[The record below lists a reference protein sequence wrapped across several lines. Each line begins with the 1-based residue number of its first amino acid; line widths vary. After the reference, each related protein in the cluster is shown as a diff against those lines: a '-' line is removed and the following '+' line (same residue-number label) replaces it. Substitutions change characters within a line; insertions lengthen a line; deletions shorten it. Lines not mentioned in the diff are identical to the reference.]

1 MAEQEVVREASSVV
15 TSDNATTFYAERLGL
30 ADQVEPTEAES
41 VKKDSEP
48 KQSEEQSE
56 PEAKE
61 EAKKQDPEKSREKL
75 NKRFDKVSKRA
86 QESEAKAAQL
96 EKELQELK
104 ARVNPQQ
111 QQEQTPAV
119 YEGKP
124 RADQF
129 NDAFEYA
136 EALAEWSA
144 ENALKQRDAQEAQRK
159 AQEAEAKKAESWN
172 KKLEKAKEE
181 LPDFDRIVQSSDVIV
196 SDEIKKAILESDVGP
211 QVLYALASDED
222 FAIKLTEMD
231 SVKALKE
238 IGKLEAKFEAKAEKP
253 KAEKVKAIV
262 SGSKAPD
269 PIKPL
274 SGGKVGA
281 DVLVDTN
288 GEFHGTYTQWKAARK
303 AGKVR

>member
-1 MAEQEVVREASSVV
+1 MAESEVREASSVL
-15 TSDNATTFYAERLGL
+15 TSENATTFYAERLGL
-30 ADQVEPTEAES
+30 ADQEPQAEAES

-48 KQSEEQSE
+48 EQGQEQSE

-61 EAKKQDPEKSREKL
+61 EAKKQDPEKSRDKL
-75 NKRFDKVSKRA
+75 NKRFDKVTQRAKQAEAEA
-86 QESEAKAAQL
+86 QEL
-96 EKELQELK
+96 REKLK
-104 ARVNPQQ
+104 SYEARVNPE
-111 QQEQTPAV
+111 QQEQKPV
-119 YEGKP
+119 VEGKP

-159 AQEAEAKKAESWN
+159 AQEAEAKKIESWN
-172 KKLEKAKEE
+172 KKIEKAKQE

-222 FAIKLTEMD
+222 FARKLTEMD

-238 IGKLEAKFEAKAEKP
+238 IGKLEAKFEAKEVKTP
-253 KAEKVKAIV
+253 KAEKQKAIV

-269 PIKPL
+269 PIRPL

-281 DVLVDTN
+281 DILVDTN
-288 GEFHGTYTQWKAARK
+288 GEFHGTYAQWKAARQS
-303 AGKVR
+303 GKVR